1 MIKTLRLRL
10 TLWHAG
16 LYAALA
22 CVVFLIAYTM
32 VSQLLLHEID
42 ADLEDTAQEFA
53 ERLKSGGI
61 TVLKV
66 EVDSETASHGT
77 AVFFARYLNLQR
89 QVKLEQISS
98 SWQFSI
104 PKPNASVKVQQWHV
118 AGSGKN
124 FGPVRVLA
132 LKIAKYGWI
141 EVGLSLMDYE
151 AQMHKI
157 RIVFAL
163 ALLVMV
169 VLGVFVGWLQL
180 RSVFQSVEKVRST
193 AIGISKGDMNRRVQL
208 ANNGQELSDLA
219 ESFNSMLDR
228 IQVLLK
234 EMRDVSDHI
243 AHDLRTPVS
252 RIRGV
257 AETALMAGEKM
268 PNMQMEAFSTI
279 VDEANQLGEMI
290 NTMLEISQTD
300 AGLIQQQ
307 HEVVNLSIILHEG
320 HELFLPVAEDIGVTL
335 SILSPI
341 QPMKVKGSKIHLQR
355 AIANLIDNAI
365 KFSPEGSHISLSSEQ
380 NSEHFIIHICD
391 DGIGIS
397 PEDKTHI
404 FDRFYRSDQSRSK
417 PGNGLGL
424 SYSMSIIRNHGGT
437 ISVMSAIGE
446 GSTFTV
452 TLPRA

>member
-22 CVVFLIAYTM
+22 FVVFLIAYTM
-32 VSQLLLHEID
+32 VSHLLLHEID

-77 AVFFARYLNLQR
+77 EVFFARYLNLQK

-104 PKPNASVKVQQWHV
+104 PKPNSSVKLQQWRV
-118 AGSGKN
+118 AGSDKN

-132 LKIAKYGWI
+132 LKIPKYGWI

-157 RIVFAL
+157 RIVFAI

-169 VLGVFVGWLQL
+169 VLGVLVGWLQL

-193 AIGISKGDMNRRVQL
+193 AIGISKGDMNRRVEL

-219 ESFNSMLDR
+219 ESFNS
-228 IQVLLK
+228 
-234 EMRDVSDHI
+234 
-243 AHDLRTPVS
+243 
-252 RIRGV
+252 
-257 AETALMAGEKM
+257 
-268 PNMQMEAFSTI
+268 
-279 VDEANQLGEMI
+279 
-290 NTMLEISQTD
+290 
-300 AGLIQQQ
+300 
-307 HEVVNLSIILHEG
+307 VN
-320 HELFLPVAEDIGVTL
+320 A
-335 SILSPI
+335 
-341 QPMKVKGSKIHLQR
+341 K
-355 AIANLIDNAI
+355 
-365 KFSPEGSHISLSSEQ
+365 
-380 NSEHFIIHICD
+380 
-391 DGIGIS
+391 
-397 PEDKTHI
+397 
-404 FDRFYRSDQSRSK
+404 
-417 PGNGLGL
+417 
-424 SYSMSIIRNHGGT
+424 
-437 ISVMSAIGE
+437 
-446 GSTFTV
+446 
-452 TLPRA
+452 

>member
-1 MIKTLRLRL
+1 
-10 TLWHAG
+10 
-16 LYAALA
+16 
-22 CVVFLIAYTM
+22 
-32 VSQLLLHEID
+32 
-42 ADLEDTAQEFA
+42 
-53 ERLKSGGI
+53 
-61 TVLKV
+61 
-66 EVDSETASHGT
+66 
-77 AVFFARYLNLQR
+77 
-89 QVKLEQISS
+89 
-98 SWQFSI
+98 
-104 PKPNASVKVQQWHV
+104 
-118 AGSGKN
+118 
-124 FGPVRVLA
+124 VLA
-132 LKIAKYGWI
+132 LKIPKYGWI

-157 RIVFAL
+157 RIVFAM

-169 VLGVFVGWLQL
+169 VLGVLVGWLQL

-193 AIGISKGDMNRRVQL
+193 AIGISKGDMSRRVEL

-228 IQVLLK
+228 IQLLLK

-252 RIRGV
+252 RIRGM
-257 AETALMAGEKM
+257 AETALMTGEKM
-268 PNMQMEAFSTI
+268 SNMQTDAFSTI

-300 AGLIQQQ
+300 AGLVQQQ
-307 HEVVNLSIILHEG
+307 HEVVNLSVILHEG
-320 HELFLPVAEDIGVTL
+320 HDLFLPVAEDAGVTL
-335 SILSPI
+335 SIVSPI
-341 QPMKVKGSKIHLQR
+341 YPMKVKGSKIHLQR

-365 KFSPEGSHISLSSEQ
+365 KFSPESSHISLSTEQ
-380 NSEHFIIHICD
+380 DNDNFIIHICD

-397 PEDKTHI
+397 PEDKAHI

-424 SYSMSIIRNHGGT
+424 SYSMSIIRNHGGNINDT
-437 ISVMSAIGE
+437 SAIGE
-446 GSTFTV
+446 GSTFIV